1 MEELAKGQ
9 EGVSLSLSTVSRHSD
24 TEQPERAGGMVDT
37 TAIGRF
43 YFSVAKK
50 RLRVWVESVGRDLG
64 VT

>member
-1 MEELAKGQ
+1 M
-9 EGVSLSLSTVSRHSD
+9 SLSLSTVSRHSD